1 MRHTE
6 FWLRMNEHLGDAYAA
21 SYARDQV
28 LAGLDGRTV
37 EQALAAGDDVKFV
50 WRVVVEALQL
60 PVSER

>member
-6 FWLRMNEHLGDAYAA
+6 FWLRMNHHLGEVYAA

-28 LAGLDGRTV
+28 IPGLDGRTV
-37 EQALAAGDDVKFV
+37 EQALESGDEVKLV
-50 WRVVVEALQL
+50 WRAVVEALQL

>member
-6 FWLRMNEHLGDAYAA
+6 FWVRMDQHLGEAYAR

-28 LAGLDGRTV
+28 LPTLGGRTV
-37 EQALAAGDDVKFV
+37 EQALNAGDDVKMV
-50 WRVVVEALQL
+50 WRAVVEALQL